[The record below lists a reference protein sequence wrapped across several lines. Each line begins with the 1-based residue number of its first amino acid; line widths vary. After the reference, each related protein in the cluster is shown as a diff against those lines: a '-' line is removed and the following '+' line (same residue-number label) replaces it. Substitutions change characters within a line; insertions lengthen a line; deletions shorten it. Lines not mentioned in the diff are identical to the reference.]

1 MFMALLYYVV
11 IVYVSDMILSQV
23 DPSVDVIV
31 GVVYI
36 VMIIVMLVT

>member
-11 IVYVSDMILSQV
+11 IVYVSDTILSQV

-31 GVVYI
+31 GVVYL
-36 VMIIVMLVT
+36 VMIIAMLFF